1 MRLDLYDIFM
11 WFYTSKLAGYHEQRR
26 FLSKSRGKLFYQ
38 QENYITKVNN
48 KGTAHS
54 LGREYEYLWGR
65 ATLRRHYAS
74 TTQREHSWISVTHC
88 NEWNVCPSTFHLHS
102 NTWIMSADTFT
113 PSYVLF
119 HPFMLNLLFAY
130 PIYLINTNVDPIT
143 HPYYAN
149 FENLEYGLPSGKIS
163 CFVRV
168 SPVKVR
174 NQEW

>member
-1 MRLDLYDIFM
+1 
-11 WFYTSKLAGYHEQRR
+11 
-26 FLSKSRGKLFYQ
+26 
-38 QENYITKVNN
+38 
-48 KGTAHS
+48 
-54 LGREYEYLWGR
+54 
-65 ATLRRHYAS
+65 
-74 TTQREHSWISVTHC
+74 
-88 NEWNVCPSTFHLHS
+88 
-102 NTWIMSADTFT
+102 
-113 PSYVLF
+113 
-119 HPFMLNLLFAY
+119 MLNLLFAY